1 MENEHKQ
8 KHVLSRFIGF
18 TFKIYKTYYFILLGY
33 CLIKSAT
40 TIFGAYS
47 ISILIS
53 YLEAGDYSKAL
64 YAGLFVALINM
75 GLFLLSSLFDKW
87 NQTSRV
93 TMEQKVNQTLANK
106 IMSLPFS
113 YLEDPY
119 YIELKKNVQM
129 GINNMGAV
137 YDFLNSSVTIVSSFI
152 SIIGLGAI
160 ILSFDPIIIVVLLV
174 AIAFNILFVFMSLKF
189 QMKFYHQLLPIN
201 FHFGYYMENLMSTE
215 SAKDFRLYPDMHS
228 LLETKFEGFGDDLN
242 KYFIKINL
250 KQAVYSVLTSTV
262 QYVEM
267 GFIYVLVGIKTI
279 VSGFTIAQFSLT
291 AASAISFSSCVLS
304 IIEASSHF
312 IRSVQYVTP
321 LMEFMSINEDKDEGD
336 KELKSI
342 DTITFDHVTFSYPKT
357 NKVILNDV
365 SFDIHRNEKISI
377 VGLNGAGKT
386 TIVKLISRLYH
397 PDKGRILI
405 NGVPIQD
412 YKYDSYISAISAVF
426 QDYTL
431 MNYSIKENIRPG
443 ISSKEVE
450 KIGKDVG
457 IDEKIQTLKEKY
469 DTPLG
474 KDFSK
479 DGVELSGGQRQKIAI
494 ARALAKPADLLILD
508 EPTSALDPLA
518 EAEIYENFNALAK
531 NRTALYISHR
541 MSSSVFCDKILV
553 LDHGIITDF
562 DSHKNLMKKKESLYY
577 KLFTLQAKNYQ
588 LKKKLEEGK

>member
-1 MENEHKQ
+1 M
-8 KHVLSRFIGF
+8 
-18 TFKIYKTYYFILLGY
+18 
-33 CLIKSAT
+33 
-40 TIFGAYS
+40 
-47 ISILIS
+47 
-53 YLEAGDYSKAL
+53 AL
-64 YAGLFVALINM
+64 YAGLIVALINM
-75 GLFLLSSLFDKW
+75 GLFLLSSLFEKW
-87 NQTSRV
+87 NQTSRI
-93 TMEQKVNQTLANK
+93 TMEQKINQALAEK

-152 SIIGLGAI
+152 SIIGLSTI
-160 ILSFDPIIIVVLLV
+160 ILSFDPILIVVLIV
-174 AIAFNILFVFMSLKF
+174 AIALNTLFVFLSLKF
-189 QMKFYHQLLPIN
+189 QMKFYKELLPIN
-201 FHFGYYMENLMSTE
+201 FHFGYYMDTLESTE
-215 SAKDFRLYPDMHS
+215 NAKDFRLYGDMYS
-228 LLETKFEGFGDDLN
+228 LLEKKFENYGDDLN
-242 KYFIKINL
+242 KYLIKINL
-250 KQAVYSVLTSTV
+250 KQSIYQVLSSVIE
-262 QYVEM
+262 YVEM
-267 GFIYVLVGIKTI
+267 GFIYVLVAVKTI
-279 VSGFTIAQFSLT
+279 VSGLSIAQFSLT
-291 AASAISFSSCVLS
+291 AASAISFSQCVSS
-304 IIEASSHF
+304 IISASSHF
-312 IRSVQYVTP
+312 IRSIQYVTP
-321 LMEFMSINEDKDEGD
+321 LMEFMSIREDKDEGD

-342 DTITFDHVTFSYPKT
+342 DSITFDHVTFSYPKT
-357 NKVILNDV
+357 DKVILNDV
-365 SFDIHRNEKISI
+365 SFSIHRNEKISI

-397 PDKGRILI
+397 PDKGQILI
-405 NGVPIQD
+405 NGIPIQD
-412 YKYDSYISAISAVF
+412 FKYNSYISAISAVF

-431 MNYSIKENIRPG
+431 FNYSIRENIRPG
-443 ISSKEVE
+443 ISSEEAE

-479 DGVELSGGQRQKIAI
+479 DGVEFSGGQKQKIAI

-518 EAEIYENFNALAK
+518 EAEIYKNFNSLAE

-577 KLFTLQAKNYQ
+577 KLFTLQAKNYR

>member
-1 MENEHKQ
+1 MGNEHRQ
-8 KHVLSRFIGF
+8 KHILPRFVSF
-18 TFKIYKTYYFILLGY
+18 TYRTYKTYYFVLIGY
-33 CLIKSAT
+33 CLVKSAT

-47 ISILIS
+47 ISIIIS
-53 YLEAGDYSKAL
+53 YLEAGNYNMAL
-64 YAGLFVALINM
+64 YAGLIVALINM
-75 GLFLLSSLFDKW
+75 GLFLLSSLFEKW
-87 NQTSRV
+87 NQTSRI
-93 TMEQKVNQTLANK
+93 TMEQKINQALADK

-152 SIIGLGAI
+152 SIIGLSTI
-160 ILSFDPIIIVVLLV
+160 ILSFDPILFVVLTV
-174 AIAFNILFVFMSLKF
+174 AIALNTLFVFLSLKF
-189 QMKFYHQLLPIN
+189 QMKFYKELLPIN
-201 FHFGYYMENLMSTE
+201 FHFGYYMDTLESTE
-215 SAKDFRLYPDMHS
+215 NAKDFRLYGDMYS
-228 LLETKFEGFGDDLN
+228 LLEKKFENYGDDLN
-242 KYFIKINL
+242 KYLIKINL
-250 KQAVYSVLTSTV
+250 KQSIYQVLSSIIE
-262 QYVEM
+262 YVEM
-267 GFIYVLVGIKTI
+267 GFIYVLVAVKTI
-279 VSGFTIAQFSLT
+279 VSGLSIAQFSLT
-291 AASAISFSSCVLS
+291 AASAISFSQCVSS
-304 IIEASSHF
+304 IISASSHF
-312 IRSVQYVTP
+312 IRSIQYVTP
-321 LMEFMSINEDKDEGD
+321 LMEFMSIKEDKDEGD

-342 DTITFDHVTFSYPKT
+342 DSITFDHVSFSYPKT
-357 NKVILNDV
+357 DKVILNDV
-365 SFDIHRNEKISI
+365 SFSIHRNEKISI

-397 PDKGRILI
+397 PDKGQILI
-405 NGVPIQD
+405 NGIPIQD
-412 YKYDSYISAISAVF
+412 FKYNSYISAFSAVF

-431 MNYSIKENIRPG
+431 FNYSIRENIRPG
-443 ISSKEVE
+443 ISSEEAE

-469 DTPLG
+469 DTPFG

-479 DGVELSGGQRQKIAI
+479 DGVEFSGGQKQKIAI

-518 EAEIYENFNALAK
+518 EAEIYKNFNSLAE

-577 KLFTLQAKNYQ
+577 RLFTLQAKNYR